1 MLVQR
6 SILGFSLLMLTG
18 CQTIGG
24 ESMPTL
30 TRTGEV
36 KDVIIREGVEPSS
49 VTVSPGDEIRWI
61 NKRQGAVR
69 VIFLTH
75 MTENLACQR
84 HFGGFGTKRNEY
96 SAKLSPNKTASVCFR
111 EAGEVKYVVRAE
123 SSGSSGEQN
132 LAGTISIGPQ
142 YASSRPG
149 VKTVERK
156 ERLAAQSH
164 KTDEA
169 ASSDMTLR
177 LAAADRDRQQLV
189 DELAVAQGQLADRD
203 ASLTSLRSQLDHSL
217 AAQSEQVE
225 ATSDMSSRL
234 AAADRDRQRLVDE
247 LAVAQGQLANRD
259 ASLTSLRSQVDHSL
273 AVQSERDEA
282 ASDMS
287 SRLAAADR
295 DRQQLVDELAVAQGQ
310 LADRDAS
317 LTSLR
322 SQLDHNKSNLANAE
336 RDLLK
341 ALQPEISKGTVL
353 VQQSSNAL
361 TINLD
366 SSLLFDSGQDRMR
379 ADASDTLKRV
389 GTVLKDF
396 PEKQVRVAG
405 YTDNVA
411 IKGDLQKKFPSN
423 KELSDARANTAAQAL
438 RDGGVSANL
447 WAAGHGD
454 SNPIAS
460 NTTATGRAKNRRVEI
475 MVTS

>member
-1 MLVQR
+1 MHVQR

-18 CQTIGG
+18 CQTVGG

-36 KDVIIREGVEPSS
+36 KDVIIRDVVEPSS
-49 VTVSPGDEIRWI
+49 VTVIPGDEIRWI

-69 VIFLTH
+69 VIFLTP

-84 HFGGFGTKRNEY
+84 HFGGIMGFGTKRNEY
-96 SAKLSPNKTASVCFR
+96 SAKLGPNKTASVCFL

-142 YASSRPG
+142 YAASRPG
-149 VKTVERK
+149 VKTVEKK

-164 KTDEA
+164 KTNEA
-169 ASSDMTLR
+169 APSDMILR
-177 LAAADRDRQQLV
+177 LAAADRDRRQLV
-189 DELAVAQGQLADRD
+189 EELAVAQGQLADRD
-203 ASLTSLRSQLDHSL
+203 ASL
-217 AAQSEQVE
+217 
-225 ATSDMSSRL
+225 
-234 AAADRDRQRLVDE
+234 
-247 LAVAQGQLANRD
+247 
-259 ASLTSLRSQVDHSL
+259 ASLQ
-273 AVQSERDEA
+273 
-282 ASDMS
+282 
-287 SRLAAADR
+287 
-295 DRQQLVDELAVAQGQ
+295 
-310 LADRDAS
+310 
-317 LTSLR
+317 
-322 SQLDHNKSNLANAE
+322 SQLDHNQSQLANAE
-336 RDLLK
+336 KDILK

-353 VQQSSNAL
+353 VQQSGNAL

-366 SSLLFDSGQDRMR
+366 SSLLFDSGQDRMN
-379 ADASDTLKRV
+379 ANATDTLKRV
-389 GTVLKDF
+389 GSVLKDF

-460 NTTATGRAKNRRVEI
+460 NTTATGRAKNRRIEI
-475 MVTS
+475 MVSS

>member
-1 MLVQR
+1 
-6 SILGFSLLMLTG
+6 
-18 CQTIGG
+18 
-24 ESMPTL
+24 MPTL

-69 VIFLTH
+69 VIFLTP

-177 LAAADRDRQQLV
+177 LAAADRDRQ
-189 DELAVAQGQLADRD
+189 
-203 ASLTSLRSQLDHSL
+203 
-217 AAQSEQVE
+217 
-225 ATSDMSSRL
+225 
-234 AAADRDRQRLVDE
+234 RLVDE

-273 AVQSERDEA
+273 AAQSERDEA

-310 LADRDAS
+310 LADRDAI

>member
-1 MLVQR
+1 MHVQR

-36 KDVIIREGVEPSS
+36 KDVIIRDVVEPSS
-49 VTVSPGDEIRWI
+49 VTVIPGDEIRWI

-69 VIFLTH
+69 VIFLTP

-84 HFGGFGTKRNEY
+84 HFGGMMGFGTKRNEY
-96 SAKLSPNKTASVCFR
+96 SAKLGPNKTASVCFR

-142 YASSRPG
+142 YAASRPG
-149 VKTVERK
+149 VKTVEKK

-164 KTDEA
+164 KTNEA
-169 ASSDMTLR
+169 APSDMILR

-203 ASLTSLRSQLDHSL
+203 ASLASLQSQLDQRV
-217 AAQSEQVE
+217 AAQSEQ
-225 ATSDMSSRL
+225 
-234 AAADRDRQRLVDE
+234 
-247 LAVAQGQLANRD
+247 
-259 ASLTSLRSQVDHSL
+259 
-273 AVQSERDEA
+273 DEA

-317 LTSLR
+317 LASLQ
-322 SQLDHNKSNLANAE
+322 SQLDHNQSHLANAE
-336 RDLLK
+336 KDILK
-341 ALQPEISKGTVL
+341 ALQPEISKGTLL
-353 VQQSSNAL
+353 VQQSGNAL

-366 SSLLFDSGQDRMR
+366 SSLLFDSGQDRMN
-379 ADASDTLKRV
+379 ADATDTLKRV
-389 GTVLKDF
+389 GSVLKDF

-460 NTTATGRAKNRRVEI
+460 NTTATGRAKNRRIEI
-475 MVTS
+475 MVSS

>member
-1 MLVQR
+1 
-6 SILGFSLLMLTG
+6 
-18 CQTIGG
+18 
-24 ESMPTL
+24 MPTL

-69 VIFLTH
+69 VIFLTP

-142 YASSRPG
+142 YAASRPG

-169 ASSDMTLR
+169 ASSDMTL
-177 LAAADRDRQQLV
+177 
-189 DELAVAQGQLADRD
+189 
-203 ASLTSLRSQLDHSL
+203 
-217 AAQSEQVE
+217 
-225 ATSDMSSRL
+225 
-234 AAADRDRQRLVDE
+234 
-247 LAVAQGQLANRD
+247 
-259 ASLTSLRSQVDHSL
+259 
-273 AVQSERDEA
+273 
-282 ASDMS
+282 
-287 SRLAAADR
+287 RLAAADR

-423 KELSDARANTAAQAL
+423 KELSNARANTAAQAL